1 MSLPVKP
8 GPKRER
14 LLAPWLLIAP
24 ALIFLL
30 VVFLYP
36 VMKLLLSSLVVN
48 GSVGFGNYATF
59 LGDRFN
65 LEVLWRTVRIGI
77 IVTLISAV
85 VCYPAAYGV
94 QSVAPRY
101 RGIITGLIIVPL
113 MTSPVART
121 YAWLVLLGQTGLV
134 NTALVKSGLVQ
145 EPVRILYT
153 DWAVYIGL
161 AQLFI
166 PLMLLTLISAME
178 NLPRDVVPAAR
189 SLGASTLQTF
199 TRVIFP
205 LTREGLVVGGTLVF
219 TGCIT
224 AYVTPALLGGTR
236 VQLLATLLY
245 QKAGVTVDYAA
256 ASVIS
261 VIMLALTL
269 LVAGVLR
276 GRTRKPQ
283 AGALQPRKAA

>member
-1 MSLPVKP
+1 MAGRSLT
-8 GPKRER
+8 
-14 LLAPWLLIAP
+14 PWLLVAP
-24 ALIFLL
+24 ALAFLG
-30 VVFLYP
+30 VAFLYP
-36 VMKLLLSSLVVN
+36 VITLLLSSVRAQDAL
-48 GSVGFGNYATF
+48 SLGNYAAF
-59 LGDRFN
+59 FSDRFN
-65 LEVLWRTVRIGI
+65 LEVLGRTLRVALV
-77 IVTLISAV
+77 VTFISALI
-85 VCYPAAYGV
+85 CYPAAYGM
-94 QSVAPRY
+94 QSVPPRY
-101 RGIITGLIIVPL
+101 RGLVTALIIVPL

-121 YAWLVLLGQTGLV
+121 YAWLVLLGQTGIV
-134 NTALVKSGLVQ
+134 NSTLIGAGLVK

-153 DWAVYIGL
+153 EWAVYIGL

-189 SLGASTLQTF
+189 SLGATSLQSF
-199 TRVIFP
+199 TRVILP

-224 AYVTPALLGGTR
+224 AYVTPALLGGAR

-269 LVAGVLR
+269 TVAGALR
-276 GRTRKPQ
+276 GRTGRT
-283 AGALQPRKAA
+283 R

>member
-1 MSLPVKP
+1 MNHRSLT
-8 GPKRER
+8 
-14 LLAPWLLIAP
+14 PWLLVGP

-30 VVFLYP
+30 LVFLYP
-36 VMKLLLSSLVVN
+36 VGKLLLSSFYVN
-48 GSVGFGNYATF
+48 GQFGLGNYASF
-59 LGDRFN
+59 FGDRFN
-65 LEVLWRTVRIGI
+65 LEVLWRTVRIGLV
-77 IVTLISAV
+77 VTAISAV
-85 VCYPAAYGV
+85 ICYPAAYAIQFV
-94 QSVAPRY
+94 PPRY
-101 RGIITGLIIVPL
+101 RGLITGLIIVPL

-121 YAWLVLLGQTGLV
+121 YSWLVLLGQTGLV
-134 NTALVKSGLVQ
+134 NTALVKSGLTS
-145 EPVRILYT
+145 EPARILYT
-153 DWAVYIGL
+153 DWAVYIGM

-178 NLPRDVVPAAR
+178 NLPRDVVAAAR
-189 SLGASTLQTF
+189 SLGATSLQSF
-199 TRVIFP
+199 TRVILP

-245 QKAGVTVDYAA
+245 QKAGVTVDYAS

-261 VIMLALTL
+261 VVMLLLTL

-276 GRTRKPQ
+276 GRAQGR
-283 AGALQPRKAA
+283 R

>member
-1 MSLPVKP
+1 MP
-8 GPKRER
+8 GRT
-14 LLAPWLLIAP
+14 LTPWLLVTP
-24 ALIFLL
+24 ALVFLS

-36 VMKLLLSSLVVN
+36 VAGLLLGSLKVD
-48 GSVGFGNYATF
+48 GTLSLGNYAAF
-59 LGDRFN
+59 FGDRFN
-65 LEVLWRTVRIGI
+65 LEVLWRTVRVALV
-77 IVTLISAV
+77 VTMLSAV

-94 QSVAPRY
+94 QSVPPRW
-101 RGIITGLIIVPL
+101 RGLVTALIIVPL

-121 YAWLVLLGQTGLV
+121 YAWLVLLGQTGIV
-134 NTALVKSGLVQ
+134 NTALVRSGLRP

-153 DWAVYIGL
+153 EWAVYIGM

-189 SLGASTLQTF
+189 SLGATSWQSF
-199 TRVIFP
+199 TRVIVP

-224 AYVTPALLGGTR
+224 AYVTPALLGGAR

-261 VIMLALTL
+261 VVMLTLTL
-269 LVAGVLR
+269 LVAGALR
-276 GRTRKPQ
+276 GRGRRGQ
-283 AGALQPRKAA
+283 AA

>member
-1 MSLPVKP
+1 MMP
-8 GPKRER
+8 GRTVT
-14 LLAPWLLIAP
+14 PWLLVAP
-24 ALIFLL
+24 ALAFLTL
-30 VVFLYP
+30 VFLYP
-36 VMKLLLSSLVVN
+36 VVKLLLNSF
-48 GSVGFGNYATF
+48 SVGDAFGLDNYTSF
-59 LGDRFN
+59 FGDRFN
-65 LEVLWRTVRIGI
+65 LEVLWRTLRVALV
-77 IVTLISAV
+77 VTLISALL
-85 VCYPAAYGV
+85 CYPAAYGM
-94 QSVAPRY
+94 QSVPPRY
-101 RGIITGLIIVPL
+101 RGLVTALIIVPL

-121 YAWLVLLGQTGLV
+121 YAWLVLLGQTGIV
-134 NTALVKSGLVQ
+134 NTTLLRSGLVQ

-153 DWAVYIGL
+153 EWAVYIGM

-189 SLGASTLQTF
+189 SLGATSLQSF
-199 TRVIFP
+199 TRVILP

-224 AYVTPALLGGTR
+224 AYVTPALLGGAR

-261 VIMLALTL
+261 VVMLALTL
-269 LVAGVLR
+269 TVAGALR
-276 GRTRKPQ
+276 GR
-283 AGALQPRKAA
+283 AGRP